1 MLKGFSLLLVFQLL
15 GEMLVYWV
23 GLPLPGPVL
32 GMTLLFALLLIK
44 PALLD
49 DSLNQAARTLIR
61 YLTLLFLPAGI
72 GIMVHWSR
80 LQSQGFALISAV
92 IISTLLGLIVSGWV
106 LSKLIKSESAGADN
120 D

>member
-1 MLKGFSLLLVFQLL
+1 MLKGLTLLLVFQLI
-15 GEMLVYWV
+15 GEILVYWA

-32 GMTLLFALLLIK
+32 GMTLLFILLLIK
-44 PALLD
+44 PDLLD

-72 GIMVHWSR
+72 GIMMHWSR
-80 LQSQGFALISAV
+80 LQSQGIALIGAV
-92 IISTLLGLIVSGWV
+92 VISTLLGLIVSGWV
-106 LSKLIKSESAGADN
+106 LSKLIKPEAAGSKN